1 MAIPP
6 HYPNEHLREIE
17 QELRGDIFS
26 CTENLRPEDFQL
38 IGAFVQMYN
47 FIEFNLR
54 RSIEILAHA
63 GLISHPKA
71 ALRMAELI
79 DKVKS
84 AVEKMGPENE
94 NITDSLARLNEI
106 ELRREFRNLLAHWA
120 AKRVIGKDALIL
132 FSQDSKDLQRTT
144 GKGLEKDFGGYCI
157 INLAD
162 IRGLVTHLASYEHW
176 IAEKVSI
183 WHAKYTPGDVTS

>member
-6 HYPNEHLREIE
+6 HYPNEQIREIE
-17 QELRGDIFS
+17 RELKDDIFS

-38 IGAFVQMYN
+38 IGALVQMYN

-54 RSIEILAHA
+54 RSIEIFAHA
-63 GLISHPKA
+63 GLIPFPKP
-71 ALRMAELI
+71 ALRMAELVN
-79 DKVKS
+79 KAKS
-84 AVEKMGPENE
+84 AIEKMGAENE
-94 NITDSLARLNEI
+94 NIADSLARLNEI

-132 FSQDSKDLQRTT
+132 FSQDSKDLQRAT
-144 GKGLEKDFGGYCI
+144 GKGLEKDFSGYCI

-162 IRGLVTHLASYEHW
+162 IRGLVTHLTSYERW

-183 WHAKYTPGDVTS
+183 WHAKYLPGDATS

>member
-1 MAIPP
+1 MTIPP
-6 HYPNEHLREIE
+6 HYPNEQLREIE
-17 QELRGDIFS
+17 QELTGDIFS

-54 RSIEILAHA
+54 RSIEIFAHG
-63 GLISHPKA
+63 GLISHPKP

-84 AVEKMGPENE
+84 AVEKMGSENE

-120 AKRVIGKDALIL
+120 AKRIIGKDALIL

-144 GKGLEKDFGGYCI
+144 GKGLEKDFSGYCI

-162 IRGLVTHLASYEHW
+162 IRGLVTHLASYERW

-183 WHAKYTPGDVTS
+183 WHAKYTSGDATS